1 MRRRGPIESWK
12 SKSKGVS
19 PFIPPPGVYSL
30 DAVMKRWV
38 LVIII
43 TMTIII
49 FLSSRQLSFA
59 WCRRRRKRTTI
70 PFHYS
75 KQIGQWARI
84 HIQCLYSFS
93 WSSFNKRRP
102 STLTTDTSL
111 FDLSNTYV
119 YINKDGHF
127 LFFPSVFLIESNLQ
141 FSARWS
147 QIRRCFQVIIVI
159 NGTNL
164 IHLLNLCIRLT
175 KTAPLIFSL
184 FLSPI
189 LRTDVEIFKMRGKN
203 GKTSISLFL
212 PPIELVWVV
221 SATLASLRARQYFR
235 LLDAACR
242 PPPMS
247 LFKEPTCRHVQIQFF
262 LFSFL
267 LLLHNLN
274 SLSLSL
280 FFGTRINVDR
290 RTRENSGRVILRG
303 NTVVKSDGHF
313 HYWP

>member
-119 YINKDGHF
+119 CINKDGHF
-127 LFFPSVFLIESNLQ
+127 LFFPLQ
-141 FSARWS
+141 FPWLNRIYSF
-147 QIRRCFQVIIVI
+147 RRDGRRYGAAFKSSSSST
-159 NGTNL
+159 G
-164 IHLLNLCIRLT
+164 LT
-175 KTAPLIFSL
+175 L
-184 FLSPI
+184 F
-189 LRTDVEIFKMRGKN
+189 
-203 GKTSISLFL
+203 
-212 PPIELVWVV
+212 
-221 SATLASLRARQYFR
+221 
-235 LLDAACR
+235 
-242 PPPMS
+242 
-247 LFKEPTCRHVQIQFF
+247 TC
-262 LFSFL
+262 
-267 LLLHNLN
+267 
-274 SLSLSL
+274 
-280 FFGTRINVDR
+280 
-290 RTRENSGRVILRG
+290 
-303 NTVVKSDGHF
+303 
-313 HYWP
+313 